1 MQDKTRTSG
10 RGGPW
15 FRSLALALATGI
27 AGAATPA
34 QAGLSLERA
43 VATAQQNDPWLDG
56 SRYRQEALEAQS
68 VAANTLPDPM
78 VSMAMANLPTD
89 TFDFNQE
96 AMTQFQ
102 VGVTQTLP
110 RGESLSLNR
119 RRLEQLG
126 EQQPYLRRDREAKVA
141 VTVSQLWLDTWL
153 AGRTLELI
161 EGDRGLFEQLV
172 DVAQSRY
179 ASAVGRTQQQDLVRA
194 QLELTRL
201 EDRLAMLHEQLEMSR
216 SRLGEWLRPADLAAA
231 GSAREPLANDLPELA
246 LREPAL
252 LDPARTPAAA
262 EIAAHLVG
270 HPAIL
275 GLDAQIAA
283 QETGIDLAQQQ
294 YKPEWRVNASYGY
307 REEAA
312 NGMQRPDFFSV
323 GVAFDLPLFT
333 DRRQDRQVQSAV
345 ASAEAA
351 RTERSLALRGMVS
364 AFETQRAR
372 LLRIEQ
378 RRALYR
384 DRLLQEMHEQAEA
397 ALTAYTNDSGDFA
410 EVVRSRI
417 AELNA
422 RIDAL
427 GIEVERL
434 KTIAQLNYFF
444 TGADDA

>member
-1 MQDKTRTSG
+1 MDNRDKPLDPCR
-10 RGGPW
+10 RW
-15 FRSLALALATGI
+15 QRCIAFALALHS
-27 AGAATPA
+27 AGALA
-34 QAGLSLERA
+34 QTVLSLDEA
-43 VATAQQNDPWLDG
+43 VATAQRNDPWLEG
-56 SRYRQEALEAQS
+56 SRYRQEALEAQA
-68 VAANTLPDPM
+68 VAAETLPDPM
-78 VSMAMANLPTD
+78 VNVGMANLPTD

-102 VGVTQTLP
+102 FGVSQTIP
-110 RGESLSLNR
+110 RGDSLELNR
-119 RRLEQLG
+119 KRFAQLG
-126 EQQPYLRRDREAKVA
+126 EQQPWMRRDREAKVA
-141 VTVSQLWLDTWL
+141 VTVSQLWLDTWR
-153 AGRTLELI
+153 ATRSIDLI
-161 EGDRGLFEQLV
+161 EQDRGLFEQLV

-179 ASAVGRTQQQDLVRA
+179 TTAVGQTRQQDLVRA

-216 SRLGEWLRPADLAAA
+216 SRLGEWLRTGQPGAGGGAEERPLAAELPDLA
-231 GSAREPLANDLPELA
+231 P
-246 LREPAL
+246 REPAL
-252 LDPARTPAAA
+252 FAAQATLAPAD
-262 EIAAHLVG
+262 IADHLVN

-275 GLDAQIAA
+275 MLDAAIAA
-283 QETGIDLAQQQ
+283 QETGVELAQQQ
-294 YKPEWRVNASYGY
+294 YKPEWRVNAGYGY
-307 REEAA
+307 REEAQ

-333 DRRQDRQVQSAV
+333 AKRQDQQVQSAV

-351 RTERSLALRGMVS
+351 RTDRSLALRSMVS

-372 LLRIEQ
+372 LLRLEQ
-378 RRALYR
+378 RRTLYR

-397 ALTAYTNDSGDFA
+397 ALSAYTSDSGDFA

-427 GIEVERL
+427 DIEVERL

-444 TGADDA
+444 AAGDGA